1 MRQVIRWAEAER
13 LDRLV
18 LHASEEGRAL
28 YQRLGFAASNEM
40 RYQGPLGGGR
50 PL

>member
-1 MRQVIRWAEAER
+1 MIRWAEAER

-18 LHASEEGRAL
+18 LHASEQGREL

-40 RYQGPLGGGR
+40 RYEGPLGGGR
-50 PL
+50 RL